1 MRPPSRII
9 CKFFIETVSSAKELS
24 AWQPEIFRGAEEDDG
39 NEAIELDYTHLEEV
53 QEDVITNEELFLL
66 YDES

>member
-9 CKFFIETVSSAKELS
+9 CKFFIETVASAKELFS
-24 AWQPEIFRGAEEDDG
+24 WQPEIFRDAEEDDG